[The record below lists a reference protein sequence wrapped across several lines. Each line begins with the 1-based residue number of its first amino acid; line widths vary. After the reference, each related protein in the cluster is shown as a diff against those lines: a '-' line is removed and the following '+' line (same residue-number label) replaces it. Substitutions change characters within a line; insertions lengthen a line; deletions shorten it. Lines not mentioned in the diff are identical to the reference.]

1 MRRAVSHAAPADAA
15 VARLPLPFALM
26 KILLALRPCS
36 PGLARRLAA
45 DEALA
50 KALGAKPNPA
60 VGFLFPRF
68 FDASGPVLPRLLA
81 LAEGEPVSF
90 LREVQCSPAD
100 LAASS
105 HFEAIC
111 RSTIAQ
117 TRADSKATMA
127 AYHSD
132 TLHPTASRWSV
143 RLPQKI
149 YLSKPVAETAISHV
163 DDWTGEYVVGAQAA
177 QGLRTSGLTGFEL
190 RPVLHHETGAGH
202 DAGHHLVARGLLPAA
217 LEDTTTFETFDD
229 GPRQPSTPRR
239 YGLLSYAAGA
249 LEDSPDLARTAEP
262 WGAWR
267 TPVWIVRQRGRAWF
281 DEAQVRGWKF
291 QPVLQAG
298 SRLHA
303 EHTQRWDDILGQLHA
318 AGATVQA

>member
-1 MRRAVSHAAPADAA
+1 
-15 VARLPLPFALM
+15 M
-26 KILLALRPCS
+26 KIMIALRPCS

-81 LAEGEPVSF
+81 AAQGEPVSF
-90 LREVQCSPAD
+90 LREVQFTPAELESCS
-100 LAASS
+100 
-105 HFEAIC
+105 HVEAVC
-111 RSTIAQ
+111 RSTIGQ

-127 AYHSD
+127 AYHQD
-132 TLHPTASRWSV
+132 ALHPTASRWAV

-149 YLSKPVAETAISHV
+149 YLSKAVADTTISHV
-163 DDWTGEYVVGAQAA
+163 DEWTGEYVLGPQAA
-177 QGLRTSGLTGFEL
+177 QALRASGLTGFDL
-190 RPVLHHETGAGH
+190 RPVLHCKTNEGH
-202 DAGHHLVARGLLPAA
+202 DGGHHLVARELLPAA
-217 LEDTTTFETFDD
+217 LEDVTTFETFDD

-249 LEDSPDLARTAEP
+249 LDGTPDLARTAEP

-267 TPVWIVRQRGRAWF
+267 TPVWIARQRTRAWF
-281 DEAQVRGWKF
+281 DAQQVRGWKF
-291 QPVLQAG
+291 QPVLDAG

-303 EHTQRWDDILGQLHA
+303 EHTQRWADLLGTLRA
-318 AGATVQA
+318 AGAGILA

>member
-1 MRRAVSHAAPADAA
+1 
-15 VARLPLPFALM
+15 M

-36 PGLARRLAA
+36 PGVAQRLAA

-50 KALGAKPNPA
+50 RALGAKANPA

-68 FDASGPVLPRLLA
+68 FDASGPVLPRLLE
-81 LAEGEPVSF
+81 LAGGEPVSF
-90 LREVQCSPAD
+90 LREVQCS
-100 LAASS
+100 AAELGACT
-105 HFEAIC
+105 HFEAVC

-132 TLHPTASRWSV
+132 TLHPTSSRWSV

-149 YLSKPVAETAISHV
+149 YLSKAVAGSAISHV
-163 DDWTGEYVVGAQAA
+163 DDWTGEYVLGTQAA
-177 QGLRTSGLTGFEL
+177 LALRDSGLTGFEL

-202 DAGHHLVARGLLPAA
+202 EAGHHLVARELLPAA
-217 LEDTTTFETFDD
+217 LEDVTTFETFDD

-239 YGLLSYAAGA
+239 YGLLSYGEGA
-249 LEDSPDLARTAEP
+249 LEPSPDLARTAEP

-267 TPVWIVRQRGRAWF
+267 TPVWIVRQRARAWF
-281 DEAQVRGWKF
+281 EAAQVRGWKF
-291 QPVLQAG
+291 QPVLEEG

-303 EHTQRWDDILGQLHA
+303 EHTRRWEDVLGRLRE
-318 AGATVQA
+318 AGASVIA

>member
-1 MRRAVSHAAPADAA
+1 
-15 VARLPLPFALM
+15 M
-26 KILLALRPCS
+26 KIMLALRPCS
-36 PGLARRLAA
+36 PGLAQRLAA

-50 KALGAKPNPA
+50 RALGAKAHPA
-60 VGFLFPRF
+60 LGFLFPKF
-68 FDASGPVLPRLLA
+68 FDTSGPVLPRLLEMA
-81 LAEGEPVSF
+81 DGEPVSF
-90 LREVQCSPAD
+90 LRELQCSPAD
-100 LAASS
+100 LAAAS
-105 HFEAIC
+105 HFEAVC

-149 YLSKPVAETAISHV
+149 YLSKPVAGTAISHV
-163 DDWTGEYVVGAQAA
+163 DDWTGEYVVGPQAA
-177 QGLRTSGLTGFEL
+177 QALRTSGLTGFEL
-190 RPVLHHETGAGH
+190 RPVLHHDSGNGQ
-202 DAGHHLVARGLLPAA
+202 DGGHHLVARELLPAA
-217 LEDTTTFETFDD
+217 LEDKTTFETFDD

-249 LEDSPDLARTAEP
+249 LEGSPDMARTAEP

-267 TPVWIVRQRGRAWF
+267 TPVWIVRQRAREWF
-281 DEAQVRGWKF
+281 ESAQVRGWKF
-291 QPVLQAG
+291 QPVLDAG

-303 EHTQRWDDILGQLHA
+303 EHTQRWDDVLGRLQE